1 MSIASGLEDILKS
14 VIQDAIQEAIQKVLE
29 EEFKNFS
36 YSQEI
41 DLNEIKSAIRDEIQ
55 KQFRKSSN
63 VKEQEKDWGDLN
75 STTSESEDDEAEDDE
90 SEDDEAEDDESED
103 DEAEEDEAEDDEAED
118 DEAEDDGAEDDEA
131 EEDEEVLSEKLKKNR
146 LPVINKNG
154 FSSKPKKKETKLSK
168 LTTRQKYLIEAM
180 VEDDQPKATR
190 MCNFNERCRHGNNC
204 FNGHPGDNLTLN
216 FQLYN
221 FLLNPSM
228 NIEEY
233 LTLNKIKEKELYREA
248 FLYLESLLD

>member
-1 MSIASGLEDILKS
+1 MTNNKKSIDNISKKSILK
-14 VIQDAIQEAIQKVLE
+14 
-29 EEFKNFS
+29 
-36 YSQEI
+36 Y
-41 DLNEIKSAIRDEIQ
+41 LNYLIYIIMEYQAYR
-55 KQFRKSSN
+55 
-63 VKEQEKDWGDLN
+63 
-75 STTSESEDDEAEDDE
+75 ES
-90 SEDDEAEDDESED
+90 
-103 DEAEEDEAEDDEAED
+103 
-118 DEAEDDGAEDDEA
+118 
-131 EEDEEVLSEKLKKNR
+131 LSEKLKKNR

-180 VEDDQPKATR
+180 VKDDNPKAIRT
-190 MCNFNERCRHGNNC
+190 CNFNERCRHGNNC
-204 FNGHPGDNLTLN
+204 FNGHSGDNFNLN

-221 FLLNPSM
+221 FFLNPSM